1 MNVEARHGYAKVED
15 DDEWM
20 KVVDDN
26 KFRWMCYDRRG
37 LLYPSESSLN
47 LETCWRW
54 WNRNFL
60 EASGCGCRVSAA
72 MTSTLNLLPMPSP
85 SLAPSCSS
93 QVARVTQALLPCR
106 SSRRWLGRVA
116 LVDSKSWSHKGE
128 SASARRKKHGT
139 MRVESSQAT
148 SEAAEHSG
156 GGDGEEVAESAIGLS
171 TLEQFIELNAGSWTG
186 TFTVSKSSINRREFF
201 FLAMLQT
208 CSTTLKLFFN
218 ILS

>member
-1 MNVEARHGYAKVED
+1 
-15 DDEWM
+15 
-20 KVVDDN
+20 
-26 KFRWMCYDRRG
+26 
-37 LLYPSESSLN
+37 
-47 LETCWRW
+47 
-54 WNRNFL
+54 
-60 EASGCGCRVSAA
+60 

-85 SLAPSCSS
+85 SLAPACSA
-93 QVARVTQALLPCR
+93 QVARVAQALLHCR

-116 LVDSKSWSHKGE
+116 LVDSKSWSRKGE
-128 SASARRKKHGT
+128 SASARRKKYGT

-201 FLAMLQT
+201 CWQCYRLAVRL
-208 CSTTLKLFFN
+208 
-218 ILS
+218 